1 MIPPLFRH
9 SIRRRLQRRCGAAHL
24 LLKRLQ
30 PVMTRSARRD
40 EPTTPP
46 GAGHRLRAIGA
57 SILMGL
63 VVSSAAAAECSEAS
77 PETFSAFLSI
87 FSTSPAFV
95 LSRTEF
101 PLHERQWA
109 DDDWLEDSPA
119 YTERWIAR
127 DAYARRPSLQA
138 QAQQSGLTIDVAAS
152 TRTSATVE
160 LRDHLRFPVR
170 AYHFSMDR
178 GCWRLTDED
187 VFEHR

>member
-9 SIRRRLQRRCGAAHL
+9 SICRRLQRRCGAAHL

-40 EPTTPP
+40 EPTSPP
-46 GAGHRLRAIGA
+46 GAGHRLLAIGA

-63 VVSSAAAAECSEAS
+63 VASSTAAAECSEAS
-77 PETFSAFLSI
+77 PETFSAFLSL

-109 DDDWLEDSPA
+109 DDDWLEEALDTLVA
-119 YTERWIAR
+119 LV
-127 DAYARRPSLQA
+127 DA
-138 QAQQSGLTIDVAAS
+138 
-152 TRTSATVE
+152 
-160 LRDHLRFPVR
+160 
-170 AYHFSMDR
+170 DR
-178 GCWRLTDED
+178 GLVSIREAGGDYVVHARGAAMHFRVGNDL
-187 VFEHR
+187 FFGPK